1 MGKKRSA
8 KVSSPKPTESYQQ
21 TVAKHVAQQVNDKLI
36 ESVNTLIIGQC
47 NHMQRQIQANM
58 LQEMSNIFTRI
69 SALEDFFKY
78 KMNMTDKEYA
88 QAVAEFQDKA
98 EGYVTKV
105 SEDDI
110 VDMGDRV
117 RISIK
122 SKNVKESKDKEEPVF
137 DDQGKTIIDNVG
149 AGTVLQVE
157 LEEHLIGMK
166 VGETKTVDFGPL
178 KQSTVKLTV
187 DVISAK
193 KEEELK
199 EEEVKTDDKDA

>member
-1 MGKKRSA
+1 
-8 KVSSPKPTESYQQ
+8 
-21 TVAKHVAQQVNDKLI
+21 
-36 ESVNTLIIGQC
+36 
-47 NHMQRQIQANM
+47 
-58 LQEMSNIFTRI
+58 
-69 SALEDFFKY
+69 
-78 KMNMTDKEYA
+78 
-88 QAVAEFQDKA
+88 
-98 EGYVTKV
+98 
-105 SEDDI
+105 
-110 VDMGDRV
+110 MGDRV